1 MAFKMRGPSLLKM
14 TSALK
19 QEGPITE
26 QNIKAQE
33 SEKERD
39 PWIVPD
45 KGFDPDKGDDAKF
58 VAVERIKDYMDRIDG
73 IKQDAMAAGKELSA
87 QQKKDIKTLEQ
98 ELAIMRKRY
107 KNLKEK
113 K

>member
-26 QNIKAQE
+26 QNIEAQE

-45 KGFDPDKGDDAKF
+45 KGFGDDDFASI
-58 VAVERIKDYMDRIDG
+58 ERINDYVERIDG
-73 IKQDAMAAGKELSA
+73 IKQDAMAEGKELSA
-87 QQKKDIKTLEQ
+87 QQKKDIQKLSR

-107 KNLKEK
+107 KNLKK
-113 K
+113 KK